1 MGGDAISG
9 QLNRVTQL
17 VCHCQACFLPRRAI
31 FHKSGVARP
40 LWHVICLTLT
50 RRMPSAGEVVMI
62 GLDSLEAAVAASREI
77 LAKMKMEYPDLEAYL
92 VLAHR
97 GRQIELTTNPIAI
110 LESCDLMIADDAA
123 KRDAL
128 HLLAEL
134 ERLVSAKANQ
144 RAVQDLS
151 GKLAARGRELRY
163 IPEIQIEIRFHVLR
177 YALVWALQASP
188 WIDRQLTPQTKASIL
203 IVLGTLGELSRTSRT
218 PRVEA
223 PKAPRRNG

>member
-1 MGGDAISG
+1 
-9 QLNRVTQL
+9 
-17 VCHCQACFLPRRAI
+17 
-31 FHKSGVARP
+31 
-40 LWHVICLTLT
+40 
-50 RRMPSAGEVVMI
+50 MI
-62 GLDSLEAAVAASREI
+62 GIEGLETAVSASQKIMANLQAEHPALR
-77 LAKMKMEYPDLEAYL
+77 AYL

-110 LESCDLMIADDAA
+110 LEGCDLMVADDAA

-188 WIDRQLTPQTKASIL
+188 WVDRQLTPQTKASIL
-203 IVLGTLGELSRTSRT
+203 IVLGTLGEMSRKGRM
-218 PRVEA
+218 PGVEA
-223 PKAPRRNG
+223 TKAPPRNG